1 MAQPNTVKD
10 LGLIHFRGW
19 GDSNVK
25 LCEGLKD
32 ADYLSQQESL
42 LSHIYPEAY
51 RAYFYQYFVIE
62 YDHTF
67 SQ

>member
-42 LSHIYPEAY
+42 LSHIQFGTE
-51 RAYFYQYFVIE
+51 E
-62 YDHTF
+62 DDST
-67 SQ
+67 